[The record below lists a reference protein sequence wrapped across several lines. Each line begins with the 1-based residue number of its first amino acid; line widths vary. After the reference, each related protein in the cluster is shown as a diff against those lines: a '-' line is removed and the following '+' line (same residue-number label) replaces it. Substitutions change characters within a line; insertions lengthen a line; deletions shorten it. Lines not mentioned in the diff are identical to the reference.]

1 MAEDGTGG
9 APAGKRSRSAGRTP
23 LASGAVPEGS
33 TVRILIVDDEESI
46 RLALGR
52 FLRSCDYEVV
62 TAEGGPAALAL
73 LDGERF
79 TLMVCDVRMP
89 EMSGVEVVAKAAAI
103 DVDMAILM
111 LTAVNDAPTATEA
124 LSQGAM
130 GYLMKPIELEDLRA
144 AIVSALRKRDNALKR
159 RAVERMIREEVALR
173 TEELER
179 ERATLRGLTVSVA
192 ETLINALESK
202 DVYLRGNSQR
212 VADVAAAIADQLGL
226 DADMV
231 ESVRIAGRLHDIG
244 RIGIRDSVLN
254 KPGPLTAEEFDHVK
268 DHVRIGLEILAPLQ
282 HLGHVLAF
290 IHDHH
295 ERWDGNGYPRGLSGD
310 QISIGGRILAAAD
323 AHAALTS
330 GRAYREPVS
339 DAEALVQ
346 LRGKVGSLLDARIYD
361 ALKSVIERSQSLLV
375 FIDDPEPG

>member
-1 MAEDGTGG
+1 M
-9 APAGKRSRSAGRTP
+9 
-23 LASGAVPEGS
+23 
-33 TVRILIVDDEESI
+33 RILLVDDEESV
-46 RLALGR
+46 RLALGK
-52 FLRSCDYEVV
+52 FLRSCGYEVV
-62 TAEGGPAALAL
+62 TADGGPPALDQLNAQ
-73 LDGERF
+73 RF

-89 EMSGVEVVAKAAAI
+89 IMSGVEVVAKAAAI

-124 LSQGAM
+124 LSHGAM

-144 AIVSALRKRDNALKR
+144 AIVSALRKRDTAIKR
-159 RAVERMIREEVALR
+159 RAVERRIREEVALR

-179 ERATLRGLTVSVA
+179 ERATLRGLTVGIA
-192 ETLINALESK
+192 ETLINALEAK

-212 VADVAAAIADQLGL
+212 VADIAAAVADQLGL

-244 RIGIRDSVLN
+244 RIGIRESVLN

-290 IHDHH
+290 VEDHH

-323 AHAALTS
+323 AYAALTS
-330 GRAYREPVS
+330 RRAYREPVS
-339 DAEALVQ
+339 DGAAITQ
-346 LRGKVGSLLDARIYD
+346 LRATVGTLLDMRIYD
-361 ALKSVIERSQSLLV
+361 ALKSVIERNQSLLV
-375 FIDDPEPG
+375 FIDDPHAR